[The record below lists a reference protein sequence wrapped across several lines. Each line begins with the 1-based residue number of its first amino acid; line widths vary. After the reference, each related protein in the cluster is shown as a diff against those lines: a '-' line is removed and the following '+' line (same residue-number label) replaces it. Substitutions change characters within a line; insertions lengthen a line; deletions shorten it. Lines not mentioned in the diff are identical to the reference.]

1 MAAGAGAGP
10 FRDHFSSVAAG
21 YAAYRPHYPDALFAY
36 LASLP
41 PRRDLAWDCACG
53 NGQATLGLATHFTR
67 VIGTD
72 ASPAQLEFATPHPRI
87 EYRVGL
93 AERSGLS
100 QGSTDLVTVAQAL
113 HWIELEKFYAEVR
126 RVLTPG
132 GAGLLAAWTY
142 PNARLENPGL
152 DGQLQSFYH
161 DTVGPYW
168 PPGRELVETG
178 YRTLPFPF
186 AELTSPP
193 PAFEMTAEW
202 TLEELLGYVGSW
214 SATARFIS
222 DRGTDPRDLLR
233 ERFTSI
239 WGAPGSRHGLRW
251 PLALRVGRVVRQSAG
266 RGADA

>member
-1 MAAGAGAGP
+1 MAAGGGAGAGP
-10 FRDHFSSVAAG
+10 FRDHFSAVAAG

-126 RVLTPG
+126 RVLTPWG
-132 GAGLLAAWTY
+132 GAAGWVYPKAPLA
-142 PNARLENPGL
+142 NPRR
-152 DGQLQSFYH
+152 DGQLTTLYPPPPRPPS
-161 DTVGPYW
+161 
-168 PPGRELVETG
+168 PPGPGL
-178 YRTLPFPF
+178 
-186 AELTSPP
+186 
-193 PAFEMTAEW
+193 
-202 TLEELLGYVGSW
+202 
-214 SATARFIS
+214 
-222 DRGTDPRDLLR
+222 RGTGWP
-233 ERFTSI
+233 
-239 WGAPGSRHGLRW
+239 AP
-251 PLALRVGRVVRQSAG
+251 P
-266 RGADA
+266 

>member
-126 RVLTPG
+126 RVLTPRG
-132 GAGLLAAWTY
+132 GLGGGSY
-142 PNARLENPGL
+142 PNAPRQKPRPEREPPRL
-152 DGQLQSFYH
+152 YH
-161 DTVGPYW
+161 QTTRP
-168 PPGRELVETG
+168 
-178 YRTLPFPF
+178 
-186 AELTSPP
+186 
-193 PAFEMTAEW
+193 
-202 TLEELLGYVGSW
+202 
-214 SATARFIS
+214 
-222 DRGTDPRDLLR
+222 
-233 ERFTSI
+233 
-239 WGAPGSRHGLRW
+239 SR
-251 PLALRVGRVVRQSAG
+251 
-266 RGADA
+266 